1 MTSFV
6 SVSGICV
13 TNETFSQ
20 RNEGQTC
27 GPKVGSCHGDD
38 LTCSENIFMGQKFC
52 RKTPECDTQGSSG
65 VMVIEFD
72 GADKDGV
79 ERHMEFVGD
88 GSQLPQQ
95 LIEEIPML
103 SLFGEVLGESLL
115 PTKEEDKGENPEG
128 ESSEDQPEEDSAE
141 EKIPES
147 ADECTFEEGGNSSSE
162 NAEENDKEEDEE
174 SQQEK
179 GDEEGENVRKDD
191 DVIVP
196 DVVEPIKLNSDDFNS
211 DVKMS
216 QNDEEGVKEM
226 NRIF

>member
-27 GPKVGSCHGDD
+27 GPKVGICHGDD
-38 LTCSENIFMGQKFC
+38 LTCSENIFLGQKFC

-72 GADKDGV
+72 GAGKDGV
-79 ERHMEFVGD
+79 ERHVEFVGD
-88 GSQLPQQ
+88 GSQFPQQ

-103 SLFGEVLGESLL
+103 SLLGEVLGESLL
-115 PTKEEDKGENPEG
+115 PTQEENKG
-128 ESSEDQPEEDSAE
+128 ESSEGESPEESVEEDSVE
-141 EKIPES
+141 EKIPEFEDACS
-147 ADECTFEEGGNSSSE
+147 FEDEGENSSSE

-179 GDEEGENVRKDD
+179 REDD
-191 DVIVP
+191 
-196 DVVEPIKLNSDDFNS
+196 
-211 DVKMS
+211 
-216 QNDEEGVKEM
+216 G
-226 NRIF
+226 

>member
-1 MTSFV
+1 MA
-6 SVSGICV
+6 
-13 TNETFSQ
+13 
-20 RNEGQTC
+20 EGF
-27 GPKVGSCHGDD
+27 SCHNVIDLNNFTGDD
-38 LTCSENIFMGQKFC
+38 LTCSENIFLGQKFC

-79 ERHMEFVGD
+79 ERHVEFVGD

-115 PTKEEDKGENPEG
+115 PTKEEEDKGESP
-128 ESSEDQPEEDSAE
+128 EDQPEEYSAE
-141 EKIPES
+141 EKIPEFEDACS
-147 ADECTFEEGGNSSSE
+147 FEDEGENSSSE

-179 GDEEGENVRKDD
+179 REDD
-191 DVIVP
+191 FEKNVIVP
-196 DVVEPIKLNSDDFNS
+196 DVVEPIKLDDFNS
-211 DVKMS
+211 DVKM
-216 QNDEEGVKEM
+216 NDEEGVKEM
-226 NRIF
+226 NRIFA

>member
-1 MTSFV
+1 MGKYDDVTYKGRCVPKSEMTSLGEGFGSCHGDLRCQHDADPMTSFV
-6 SVSGICV
+6 SVSGVCV

-38 LTCSENIFMGQKFC
+38 LTCSENIFLGQKFC

-65 VMVIEFD
+65 MMVIEFD

-79 ERHMEFVGD
+79 ERHVEFVGD

-115 PTKEEDKGENPEG
+115 PTQEENKG
-128 ESSEDQPEEDSAE
+128 ESSEDQPDEEEPEEYSVE
-141 EKIPES
+141 EKMPELL
-147 ADECTFEEGGNSSSE
+147 DGCTFEDEGENDSSE

-179 GDEEGENVRKDD
+179 
-191 DVIVP
+191 
-196 DVVEPIKLNSDDFNS
+196 
-211 DVKMS
+211 
-216 QNDEEGVKEM
+216 
-226 NRIF
+226 